1 MGYRTEIEQWEDG
14 KIVPSPSYSEGSLD
28 LSNDNMIGFS
38 CGRYHFVF
46 NERKVRAHLLF
57 AGSIDIGMTK
67 HDVLVVQGRRY
78 FFLGRD
84 GKIWKIEGVKLPHR
98 VPFVRNLTFE
108 GMQIWADTMTR
119 FVVDRLTPKRIA
131 EPLANA
137 KRRYRRVIREMVELR
152 VLDAATQGRERT
164 VEYFAKGVSPDWK
177 IADLVSPR
185 YPSVRHAILSM
196 LVLAQDVEK
205 AADVIELAA
214 FIEHKLPLF
223 NRQACISIYHS
234 AVEQLSHLCPAWWS
248 QGYLC
253 PWHSIGSI
261 QQLYVA
267 QFCRIM
273 NDSYHREI
281 PEEFAAGITITTE
294 KHHTSPEM
302 EVALQANAGYIRDW
316 DAERYALEHED
327 ED

>member
-1 MGYRTEIEQWEDG
+1 MGRTAIESWEEG
-14 KIVPSPSYSEGSLD
+14 RIVPSQAYKNGNID
-28 LSNDNMIGFS
+28 FRNDNSLGFS
-38 CGRYHFVF
+38 CGRYHFES
-46 NERKVRAHLLF
+46 NGRKVRAHILY
-57 AGSIDIGMTK
+57 GGTIDIGMTR
-67 HDVLVVQGRRY
+67 HDVLFVQGRLY

-84 GKIWKIEGVKLPHR
+84 GKIWKVDGARLPHR
-98 VPFVRNLTFE
+98 VPYIRNLSFE
-108 GMQIWADTMTR
+108 GMKIWSDTMTR

-137 KRRYRRVIREMVELR
+137 KRRYRRIIREMTELR

-164 VEYFAKGVSPDWK
+164 VLYFAKGISPDWS

-185 YPSVRHAILSM
+185 CPDVRHAIMTM
-196 LVLAQDVEK
+196 LVLGQDVEK

-223 NRQACISIYHS
+223 NRQACITIYHS
-234 AVEQLSHLCPAWWS
+234 AVEQLSHLCPAWWAQS
-248 QGYLC
+248 YLC

-261 QQLYVA
+261 EQLYVA

-281 PEEFAAGITITTE
+281 PEEFAAGIATTSV
-294 KHHTSPEM
+294 KYDSPEM
-302 EVALQANAGYIRDW
+302 QVALQEESAYIRDW
-316 DAERYALEHED
+316 DAERLKYEHEE

>member
-14 KIVPSPSYSEGSLD
+14 KIVPNPSYKEGSMD
-28 LSNDNMIGFS
+28 LSHSSSIGIS
-38 CGRYHFVF
+38 CGRYHFM
-46 NERKVRAHLLF
+46 NNNRKIRAHMLF
-57 AGSIDIGMTK
+57 GGTIDIGMTK
-67 HDVLVVQGRRY
+67 HDVFFVQGRRY

-84 GKIWKIEGVKLPHR
+84 GRMWKIDGVMLPHK
-98 VPFVRNLTFE
+98 VPFVRNLSYE
-108 GMQIWADTMTR
+108 GLQIWSDTMTR

-164 VEYFAKGVSPDWK
+164 VEYFAKSVSPDWQ
-177 IADLVSPR
+177 IVDLVSPK
-185 YPSVRHAILSM
+185 YPSVKHAILVM
-196 LVLAQDVEK
+196 LVMAQDVEK

-261 QQLYVA
+261 EQLYVA

-281 PEEFAAGITITTE
+281 PEEFAAGIAAST
-294 KHHTSPEM
+294 KRYDSPEM
-302 EVALQANAGYIRDW
+302 EIALQAGSGYIRDW
-316 DAERYALEHED
+316 DAERLKYEHED
-327 ED
+327 ES